1 MPKTSPIKD
10 PFHFHPELRQLIKP
24 FRDSFYRSITTEK
37 IRAQIEN
44 SGQELQIDFYEDD
57 VRERLR
63 SEALSRHTGDLYVF
77 GYASLMWDPAIDFS
91 EVRRAFAP
99 NHQRRFILVDD
110 KGGRGTSEKPGLMA
124 ALDQGQGC
132 EGLAFK
138 ITSEKVD
145 KETEILFRRE
155 LIAPGYLAVFVTIE
169 IDGTSQ
175 VALTFVA
182 DHEQPHIRQDITRL
196 EQIRFAA
203 TGTGILG
210 TSLEYLEST
219 VVQLSE
225 IGIIDPDASG
235 LLAAARNYSSPQK
248 AIP

>member
-1 MPKTSPIKD
+1 MMTNTRTKKD

-24 FRDSFYRSITTEK
+24 FNESFYRSITTEK

-44 SGQELQIDFYEDD
+44 SGHELQIDFYKDD

-63 SEALSRHTGDLYVF
+63 SEALSQHTGDLYVF

-99 NHQRRFILVDD
+99 THQRQFILVDD
-110 KGGRGTSEKPGLMA
+110 KGGRGTREQPGLMA

-138 ITSEKVD
+138 ITSDKVD
-145 KETEILFRRE
+145 LETEILFRRE
-155 LIAPGYLAVFVTIE
+155 LIAPGYLAVFIPIE
-169 IDGTSQ
+169 LDGKSE

-182 DHEQPHIRQDITRL
+182 DHEQPHIRQDITRS

-203 TGTGILG
+203 TGAGILG
-210 TSLEYLEST
+210 TSLEYLENT
-219 VVQLSE
+219 VVQLSK
-225 IGIIDPDASG
+225 IGINDPDASD
-235 LLAAARNYSSPQK
+235 LLVAARNYD
-248 AIP
+248 AA